1 MWSLGALL
9 LLLVAS
15 LAVNASP
22 VPTPPDNIQAQENF
36 NLLRVRLASLVVV
49 AGCLSSWALLG
60 LSPAHLGSQCP
71 LWNSRTGSVRTFLAV
86 WDSLELQLPACAI
99 LWAFA

>member
-1 MWSLGALL
+1 MWSLRALL

-36 NLLRVRLASLVVV
+36 NLLRSEACCWLGCAPDLHVFLSL
-49 AGCLSSWALLG
+49 
-60 LSPAHLGSQCP
+60 P
-71 LWNSRTGSVRTFLAV
+71 
-86 WDSLELQLPACAI
+86 
-99 LWAFA
+99 